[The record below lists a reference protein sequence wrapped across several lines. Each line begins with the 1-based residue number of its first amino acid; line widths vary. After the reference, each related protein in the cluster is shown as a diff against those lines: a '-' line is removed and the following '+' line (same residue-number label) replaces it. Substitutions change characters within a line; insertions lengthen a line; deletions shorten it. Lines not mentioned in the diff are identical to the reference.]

1 MTSSTKKKIT
11 EIAKEKTAK
20 IHNMIAGNIP
30 KIICK
35 ANAKNLL
42 VMKSIAIDMG
52 IHKRTAQR
60 LRIKIS

>member
-20 IHNMIAGNIP
+20 NHNMIAGNIP

-42 VMKSIAIDMG
+42 VMKAIAIDMG
-52 IHKRTAQR
+52 
-60 LRIKIS
+60 SP